1 MGRIMGIDYGLRRTG
16 ICVTDPLQ
24 IIVQGLETK
33 KTEEVMNFILD
44 YSKKELIDA
53 FVVGYPFLDGNWG
66 NNNFRFKLD
75 EFIQELRNAFPSK
88 KVDLHDERYTSMHAR
103 EIIHQ
108 RGLRKAKRE
117 DKALLDQTS
126 AIIILQEYL
135 GHI

>member
-1 MGRIMGIDYGLRRTG
+1 MGIDFGAKRTG
-16 ICVTDPLQ
+16 ISVTDPLQ
-24 IIVQGLETK
+24 IIVQGLETIN
-33 KTEEVMNFILD
+33 TEALIDFID
-44 YSKKELIDA
+44 GYSKKEQIDS

-66 NNNFRFKLD
+66 NKKFKEKLD
-75 EFIQELRNAFPSK
+75 SFITDLRKRFPSSP
-88 KVDLHDERYTSMHAR
+88 VHLHDERFTSMQAR

-108 RGLRKAKRE
+108 KGLSKTKRQ